1 MVFID
6 KPTTA
11 VISYRDGHVERSD
24 FKNERQAHR
33 YLTKAR
39 RFIFMSDFGSYLTY
53 NATADLYF
61 DI

>member
-11 VISYRDGHVERSD
+11 VIEYHNGHIERLD

-39 RFIFMSDFGSYLTY
+39 RFIFMSDLGSYLSY
-53 NATADLYF
+53 NAKANLYF
-61 DI
+61 DF